1 MSEGGT
7 EQPVKDALQE
17 PWRPCGE
24 NVTDEVH
31 EAIENN
37 LELKDRHCAIGRR
50 QQGHQPKH
58 RMTCQQ
64 NHRTNGSVSGNP
76 LHVQAQQAGRDLP
89 EARGEAFRLSDGVDV
104 GAILRQAIKLGDLPI
119 G

>member
-1 MSEGGT
+1 MPRGRVKVKMSEGGT

-17 PWRPCGE
+17 PLRRCGE

-37 LELKDRHCAIGRR
+37 LELKDRHCAIG
-50 QQGHQPKH
+50 G
-58 RMTCQQ
+58 
-64 NHRTNGSVSGNP
+64 GN
-76 LHVQAQQAGRDLP
+76 RDIN
-89 EARGEAFRLSDGVDV
+89 RN
-104 GAILRQAIKLGDLPI
+104 I